1 MIGKPLGKMK
11 SLTRNFNLL
20 MLAIG
25 ILLILSGS
33 AYAMTQVTRAVPAS
47 VTVEVMHGVV
57 AEPILRPFQDPV
69 DGATGV
75 SLGIARVYDSSNG
88 EDVAAPLA
96 SFQSTLSYDSSCANI
111 LGIRPLDFTATA
123 LDIDNA
129 SGMTT
134 FDGIA
139 APPVATP
146 SNLYQAVAR
155 LVGSN
160 QVPCAVAVELN
171 SLLDGAGNPV
181 LAPDTSIQNLRR
193 GDARADGVID
203 VADALFIA
211 QYLAGLR
218 PACTPPEDTACLH
231 SVNAASVRQDGAF
244 DKKTIADARYI
255 AQHLMGRR
263 DEFYNPVP

>member
-1 MIGKPLGKMK
+1 MK
-11 SLTRNFNLL
+11 SLSKNLNLL

-47 VTVEVMHGVV
+47 VTVEVMPGVI
-57 AEPILRPFQDPV
+57 AEPSLSPFQDPA
-69 DGATGV
+69 DGATGIR
-75 SLGIARVYDSSNG
+75 LGIARVYDSSTG
-88 EDVAAPLA
+88 TDVATPLA
-96 SFQSTLSYDSSCANI
+96 SFQSTLFYDSSCVNI
-111 LGIRPLDFTATA
+111 LGIRPLGFTATA
-123 LDIDNA
+123 LDIDNP

-139 APPVATP
+139 APPVAAP
-146 SNLYQAVAR
+146 NSLYHAVAR

-160 QVPCAVAVELN
+160 QVPCAVTVDLD
-171 SLLDGAGNPV
+171 SILDGAGNPV

-218 PACTPPEDTACLH
+218 PACTLTVDTACLH
-231 SVNAASVRQDGAF
+231 SVNAGSVRQDGAF
-244 DKKTIADARYI
+244 EKKTIADARYI

-263 DEFYNPVP
+263 DEFYNLVP